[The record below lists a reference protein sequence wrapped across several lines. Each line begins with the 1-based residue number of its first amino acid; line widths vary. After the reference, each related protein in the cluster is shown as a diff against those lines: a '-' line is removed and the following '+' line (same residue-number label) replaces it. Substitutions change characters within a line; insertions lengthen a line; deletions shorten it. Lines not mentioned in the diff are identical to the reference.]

1 MRLSALL
8 FTVFLAAA
16 PTEAQTPKPSSPPD
30 APVPAASSDEN
41 ELNLPVSLDKI
52 KGALEQ
58 TPTIS
63 FRSID
68 ERPTF
73 RVMIRERQK
82 LDELLATLKYK
93 AGPTPAGG
101 VYGYEMQRQWFP
113 PVDNPLSQPYAA
125 FNQPE
130 LLTILIE
137 NLVGHYLGGKAIN
150 AISAAERAH
159 AEAAARA
166 EVRQAVS
173 EYCSAQPHA
182 GAGILICDTQSSR

>member
-16 PTEAQTPKPSSPPD
+16 PAEAQTPTPSSPPD
-30 APVPAASSDEN
+30 APASAASSDEN
-41 ELNLPVSLDKI
+41 ALNLPVSLDRI

-58 TPTIS
+58 TPAIS
-63 FRSID
+63 FRTLD

-82 LDELLATLKYK
+82 LDELLATLNYK

-101 VYGYEMQRQWFP
+101 VYGYEMQRQQFP
-113 PVDNPLSQPYAA
+113 SVDNPLRQPYAA

-166 EVRQAVS
+166 EVRQAVND
-173 EYCSAQPHA
+173 YCSAQSNG